1 MNKKS
6 GFSLV
11 ELLVVLGIMALV
23 LGVASA
29 DLSRMYRRGALR
41 QAGFR
46 LLTDA
51 QRCQTLAVQHLAK
64 VGLVFDV
71 DPRGSFYVL
80 VVDRNGNGVS
90 RRDYLT
96 GRDRVV
102 GNPVYFRE
110 FGPQVRLGLPFG
122 WRVPQ
127 PGGGGLVAEDGLQV
141 GRAGILSFSPT
152 AGATAGSVFLSS
164 GSEVLALRVTPLGTA
179 RLFTWNAQRGL
190 WEPVRF

>member
-1 MNKKS
+1 MNKTR

-11 ELLVVLGIMALV
+11 ELLVVLGVMALV
-23 LGVASA
+23 LAVASA
-29 DLSRMYRRGALR
+29 DFSRIYRRGALR

-51 QRCQTLAVQHLAK
+51 QRCQTLAIQHLAK
-64 VGLVFDV
+64 VGLVFDT
-71 DPRGSFYVL
+71 DHRGSFYVL
-80 VVDRNGNGVS
+80 VVDGNGNGVS
-90 RRDYLT
+90 RKDYLT
-96 GRDRVV
+96 GRDQVV
-102 GNPVYFRE
+102 GNPVYFQD
-110 FGPQVRLGLPFG
+110 FCPQVRLGLPSG

-127 PGGGGLVAEDGLQV
+127 PGGGGLVSENGVQV
-141 GRAGILSFSPT
+141 GHAGILSFSPT

>member
-1 MNKKS
+1 MNKKG

-11 ELLVVLGIMALV
+11 ELLVVLGVMALV
-23 LGVASA
+23 LVMASA
-29 DLSRMYRRGALR
+29 DLFRAYRRGALR
-41 QAGFR
+41 RAGFR

-64 VGLVFDV
+64 VGLLFDV

-90 RRDYLT
+90 RKDYLA

-102 GNPVYFRE
+102 GHPVYFRD
-110 FGPQVRLGLPFG
+110 FGPHVRLGLPSG
-122 WRVPQ
+122 WQVPQ
-127 PGGGGLVAEDGLQV
+127 PGGRGLVSEDGLHV
-141 GRAGILSFSPT
+141 GRTGILSFSPIM
-152 AGATAGSVFLSS
+152 GATAGSVFLSS
-164 GSEVLALRVTPLGTA
+164 GSEVLALRVTPLGTV
-179 RLFTWNAQRGL
+179 RLLSWNAPRGL

>member
-11 ELLVVLGIMALV
+11 ELLVVLGITALV
-23 LGVASA
+23 LAVASA

-71 DPRGSFYVL
+71 DHRGSFYVV

-90 RRDYLT
+90 RKDYLT
-96 GRDRVV
+96 GRDSVV
-102 GNPVYFRE
+102 ANPVYFRD
-110 FGPQVRLGLPFG
+110 FGPQVRLGLPPG
-122 WRVPQ
+122 MRVPQ
-127 PGGGGLVAEDGLQV
+127 PGGRGLVSGDGLQV
-141 GRAGILSFSPT
+141 GSAGILSFSPT
-152 AGATAGSVFLSS
+152 MGATAGSVVLSS
-164 GSEVLALRVTPLGTA
+164 DAEVLALRVTPAGTA
-179 RLFTWNAQRGL
+179 RLISWNAPRGL